1 MAQQVE
7 GRRDIVQDPLRQQ
20 AQQPQAERS
29 VQTTGIRG
37 PSMPSMAGLGQQ
49 QSELDAAM
57 GGLNDVLGKMFD
69 EQKDTWI
76 TEGKTAYMS
85 GVTEA
90 ELMKNGNRYTQMG
103 FLQLKARNDVNQF
116 YLQEQSDL
124 ASASSTME
132 PAEYQKYLSEK
143 RKTFLDG
150 IQDPYAKKVAV
161 AAFEQVNPD
170 LAQKQFVQNNSYNL
184 DQRDT
189 EVQRYLDTGT
199 IASPTAGKVI
209 PGETSLKIS
218 PTPVEP
224 VMSLVGNDRDLG
236 IKTLIGEA
244 GNQGEFGMAAV
255 AHVIRNRATDSRYPN
270 SITGVVTQK
279 SQFSVWNKGKE
290 GRAGELSALGPGN
303 PLYDKAAKV
312 FDAVMSGRHVDP
324 TGGALNYH
332 SPAGMTAYAA
342 QGVKVSQATLNRTR
356 AAEADGNSIRIGG
369 HVFYNKTDGAGRT
382 VREPIEPVAQGDY
395 VDPMVSTDERDNPFP
410 GKAKDDLLPSTAGT
424 TGASIIDQQNQQAA
438 QNEGVAGV
446 KEAGAPN
453 ETLDFIRNY
462 KGLPKDRMAKNVAKS
477 MARQLDAG
485 NDTLFNDA
493 GGTSILYELGA
504 DASDIDAVQKAK
516 ARYDAAQDKKYDEDD
531 LKFEDDILRMADD
544 PGADPEKIRGLVTD
558 RVKTGEYTDEQ
569 GKTLARQAAATIRA
583 RENQATATADA
594 EAKKQKE
601 ARDSV
606 FANPDFLQEIG
617 GLYQQIKAGTVSFET
632 AADNV
637 KLIADGYGAKDTDV
651 EKMMGEIQ
659 RIDQARKDELRNKA
673 EAAIAS
679 TATSTANKQEAQQ
692 AIGRGFGI
700 SNLSG
705 EVKVTDGAGQTVKM
719 STKEYAIQ
727 QIKQEAIIKHT
738 TMQQTDSAIGKTPV
752 PDKAAIAIEV
762 FTKLQQ
768 HGVVDTETKAQ
779 MTAAMAGNI
788 IDPKTKEVNKSAQ
801 EAYDLYTTLRRN
813 PQINEGYLAEMV
825 GDPYT
830 RTLLETAYT
839 LDGGNLTGPEALVR
853 AKELLSQK
861 DFDPNQKIARDAV
874 FNAQSQVMGKSLVEE
889 ATNPGFWSYFG
900 ARFDSGEINRAVQ
913 IGAPMIQQQLQSAA
927 DSYYL
932 QFPGIQ
938 PEAALNLAKADVKK
952 NMKVIAGNVIV
963 TPDKLNEKMGLKNPE
978 SVNDAVKG
986 FVAEYG
992 KDLFFQGDATKHLN
1006 ALTAESINPTPGD
1019 RSWGKNTSLPVNVRW
1034 MPNIGPNGS
1043 FAITRIKDSKT
1054 NEPDTATQVFIQ
1066 AEKIGAWYT
1075 KSQATPSALR
1085 SIYDSARHGLA
1096 TKQQVHNAGE
1106 AGNAIGAMFKPN

>member
-37 PSMPSMAGLGQQ
+37 PSMPSMAGLGQG

-57 GGLNDVLGKMFD
+57 GGLHDVLGQMFD

-85 GVTEA
+85 GVTEQ

-103 FLQLKARNDVNQF
+103 YQQLKARNDVNQF

-124 ASASSTME
+124 ASASSTMD
-132 PAEYQKYLSEK
+132 PAAYQSYLSEK

-170 LAQKQFVQNNSYNL
+170 LAAKQFTQNNAYNL
-184 DQRDT
+184 DQRDS
-189 EVQRYLDTGT
+189 EVMEFLDTGS
-199 IASPTAGKVI
+199 IASPTAGRVI

-218 PTPVEP
+218 PTAVEP
-224 VMSLVGNDRDLG
+224 VMSLVGQDRDLG

-255 AHVIRNRATDSRYPN
+255 AHVMRNRATDSRFPD
-270 SITGVVTQK
+270 SIAGVVKQPN
-279 SQFSVWNKGKE
+279 QFSVWNKGKE
-290 GRAGELSALGPGN
+290 GRSAQLSALGPGN

-342 QGVKVSQATLNRTR
+342 QGVKVSKSTLARTQ
-356 AAEADGNSIRIGG
+356 AAETDGQSVRIGG
-369 HVFYNKTDGAGRT
+369 HVFYGKTNGVGRV
-382 VREPIEPVAQGDY
+382 VREPLEPVSQGDY
-395 VDPMVSTDERDNPFP
+395 EDPMISVEQRDNPFP

-424 TGASIIDQQNQQAA
+424 TGARILDEQNAQAA

-493 GGTSILYELGA
+493 GGASILYELGA

-516 ARYDAAQDKKYDEDD
+516 ARYDANQDKKYDEDD
-531 LKFEDDILRMADD
+531 LKFEDDVLRMADD
-544 PGADPEKIRGLVTD
+544 PGADPEKIRGLVTA
-558 RVKTGEYTDEQ
+558 RVKAGDYTDEQ
-569 GKTLARQAAATIRA
+569 GKTLARQASASIRSRENATAAT
-583 RENQATATADA
+583 NDA

-606 FANPDFLQEIG
+606 FSNPDFLQEIG
-617 GLYQQIKAGTVSFET
+617 GLYQQIKAGTVDFET

-637 KLIADGYGAKDTDV
+637 KFIADGYGAKDTDV

-659 RIDQARKDELRNKA
+659 RIDQGRKDELRNKA

-679 TATSTANKQEAQQ
+679 TATSTANKTEAQQ

-700 SNLSG
+700 STLTG

-719 STKEYAIQ
+719 STKDFAIQ
-727 QIKQEAIIKHT
+727 QIKQEALIKHT
-738 TMQQTDSAIGKTPV
+738 STIQTDSAVGKTY
-752 PDKAAIAIEV
+752 DTNKAAVAVEV
-762 FTKLQQ
+762 FTKLQA
-768 HGVVDTETKAQ
+768 HGVVDPETKAQ

-788 IDPKTKEVNKSAQ
+788 IDPKTKDVNKSAQ

-853 AKELLSQK
+853 AKELLAQK
-861 DFDPNQKIARDAV
+861 DFDPNQKIGRDVV
-874 FNAQSQVMGKSLVEE
+874 FNAQSQNMGKALVEE

-900 ARFDSGEINRAVQ
+900 ARFDSGEINRAVTT
-913 IGAPMIQQQLQSAA
+913 GAPQIQQQLQSAA
-927 DSYYL
+927 DAYYL

-952 NMKVIAGNVIV
+952 NMKVVAGNVIF
-963 TPDKLNEKMGLKNPE
+963 TSDKLNDKMGLKNPE

-992 KDLFFQGDATKHLN
+992 KDLFFHGDAAQHLG
-1006 ALTAESINPTPGD
+1006 ALTNESMNPTPGD

-1034 MPNIGPNGS
+1034 MPNVGPNGS

-1054 NEPDTATQVFIQ
+1054 NEPDTGTQVFIQ
-1066 AEKIGAWYT
+1066 AEKIGAWYKT
-1075 KSQATPSALR
+1075 KQTEGNTLQNVFDTVVHGGA
-1085 SIYDSARHGLA
+1085 ARHH
-1096 TKQQVHNAGE
+1096 TYNAGT
-1106 AGNAIGAMFKPN
+1106 AGNTMGSMLKK